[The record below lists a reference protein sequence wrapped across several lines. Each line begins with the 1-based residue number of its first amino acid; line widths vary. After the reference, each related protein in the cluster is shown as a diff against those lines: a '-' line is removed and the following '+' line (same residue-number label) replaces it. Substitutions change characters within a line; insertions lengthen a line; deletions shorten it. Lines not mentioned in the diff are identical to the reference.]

1 MSLTPRLL
9 NSDKNYT
16 ALSLSK
22 KKKKKVNTVIHLL
35 LIILQQKSTF

>member
-22 KKKKKVNTVIHLL
+22 KKKKVNTVIHLL